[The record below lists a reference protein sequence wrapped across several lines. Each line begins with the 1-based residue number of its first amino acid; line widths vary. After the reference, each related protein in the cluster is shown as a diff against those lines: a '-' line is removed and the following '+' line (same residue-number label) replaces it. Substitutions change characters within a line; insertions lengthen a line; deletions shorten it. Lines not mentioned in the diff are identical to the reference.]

1 MIIEE
6 KVVRRVRTPK
16 GVARFRQ
23 PIGTIIV
30 PDAPI
35 VAAAQAISRSLGTI
49 HADGSMRVRKNS
61 KQTGVLKKVQSD
73 YEGWEKFQDGDQI
86 RYVGKQEGKWM
97 VLDDEDYLV
106 SDEFK
111 LKPDAIRA
119 MHEDYAAEFPDNG
132 TFEYTR
138 NSKKPGI
145 NFPRAETLAKSN
157 LRLASSEREIR
168 EHTAA
173 NGYSI
178 PPDAEWV
185 YISDTPDDPNIE
197 NVAYYYARNAA
208 GRPNGKWQP
217 RQATR
222 AATKNSGQK
231 FARVDKFRQ
240 DVKLVDAKMTQ
251 ALVNKDDKWAAIAMM
266 RTLGMRVGT
275 RDGDPSN
282 IGTMQLQRKHVSFNP
297 KGNVAVIKFT
307 AKMGTAVEYETDDPL
322 VVGLLKAR
330 MKGTQESFLF
340 KTNDA
345 ETIRTLKEV
354 TGESYQNH
362 DFRRLLATERAA
374 EQVALFNRRR
384 RAPKTEA
391 EFNAIVNEIG
401 DYVNFDVLKEKTKGV
416 ALKSYVD
423 PRVFEK
429 WRKSV
434 AGK

>member
-16 GVARFRQ
+16 GVRKFGQ
-23 PIGTIIV
+23 PIGTVIV

-49 HADGSMRVRKNS
+49 HMDGSMRVRKNS
-61 KQTGVLKKVQSD
+61 KRTGVLKKVPTD
-73 YEGWEKFQDGDQI
+73 YDGWDKFQDGDQI
-86 RYVGKQEGKWM
+86 RYVGKQEGMWM

-119 MHEDYAAEFPDNG
+119 MHEGYATEFPDDG

-145 NFPRAETLAKSN
+145 NMPRQETLDASS
-157 LRLASSEREIR
+157 LELASSEREIIAHMQKWR
-168 EHTAA
+168 
-173 NGYSI
+173 YSI
-178 PPDAEWV
+178 PLDAEWV
-185 YISDTPDDPNIE
+185 YLNKDPNADGE
-197 NVAYYYARNAA
+197 NYAYYYSRNAA
-208 GRPNGKWQP
+208 GRANGKWQP
-217 RQATR
+217 RQIPKR
-222 AATKNSGQK
+222 AARNSDTKFQ
-231 FARVDKFRQ
+231 RVDKFRQ
-240 DVKLVDAKMTQ
+240 DVKLVEAKMTQ

-266 RTLGMRVGT
+266 RVLGMRVGT

-297 KGNVAVIKFT
+297 KGNVAVIKYT
-307 AKMGTAVEYETDDPL
+307 AKKRTAVEYETNDPL
-322 VVGLLKAR
+322 IIGLLKAR

-345 ETIRTLKEV
+345 ETIRTLKDV
-354 TGESYQNH
+354 TGEDYQNH

-391 EFNAIVNEIG
+391 EFDALVKEIG

-429 WRKSV
+429 WRKNV